1 MTTFWKPAAL
11 AAAALL
17 AAQGAFAEMMA
28 PTADELAA
36 WSEAYAA
43 IGGMEPKWGV
53 QGADAFKASSDAGVP
68 VVYLDVRTEKEWEGG
83 IIEGAVKATLTG
95 LATEDGMGMLPE
107 DKSAI
112 IAVYCKSGHRSAL
125 AIPLWQR
132 LGYANAISMKG
143 GYEGWVKA
151 GYPVEGAAE

>member
-1 MTTFWKPAAL
+1 MTAFWKPAAL
-11 AAAALL
+11 ACAAVL
-17 AAQGAFAEMMA
+17 AAQGAVAEMAA

-36 WSEAYAA
+36 WAAAYSE
-43 IGGMEPKWGV
+43 IGGMEPKWAV

-83 IIEGAVKATLTG
+83 IVEGAVKATLVQ
-95 LATEDGMGMLPE
+95 LASEDGMAMLP
-107 DKSAI
+107 DSKTSI

-125 AIPLWQR
+125 AIPLLHR
-132 LGYANAISMKG
+132 LGYTNAISMKG

-151 GYPVEGAAE
+151 GYPVEGAAQ